1 LGEASQDPRVAP
13 EKIMNPALIKLRATG
28 LGLFFAG
35 WLLLP
40 APLIAAA
47 KFRIGY
53 SAITATMAPL
63 WAGQEKGLF
72 AKYGIDAELI
82 YLAGGGRIALALESE
97 SIQIGQLNVNA
108 GVEARLAGGN
118 IVIIGAIYDSYYFQ
132 IFGKTGVD
140 SAAQLKGKVIAASSP
155 GAASEYGIRDAL
167 QSFGFKDSD
176 YKILYAGG
184 TDARVQALQR
194 GLADAAIISPPN
206 GLIAQKLGFKE
217 LINLIDMKIPFGYGA
232 IAAREGWLRQNRR
245 EVLNFFKAYLEALAM
260 LRQDSR
266 VALAVIGKFS
276 RLNDGEVLQE
286 SYRTSIPHIPTRPY
300 VNREIIAKALQMSK
314 RENAR
319 RAEPEKFYDNN
330 YVKEL
335 DDSGFLSA
343 LFGRAER

>member
-1 LGEASQDPRVAP
+1 
-13 EKIMNPALIKLRATG
+13 MNRSPVRLHTTG
-28 LGLFFAG
+28 LSFFLVC

-40 APLIAAA
+40 KPLAAAA

-72 AKYGIDAELI
+72 AKYGIDSELI
-82 YLAGGGRIALALESE
+82 YLAGGGRIALALESD

-118 IVIIGAIYDSYYFQ
+118 IFIIGTIYDSYYFQ
-132 IFGKTGVD
+132 IFGKAGVD

-167 QSFGFKDSD
+167 QSVGVKDGD

-217 LINLIDMKIPFGYGA
+217 LMNLIDMKIPFGYGA
-232 IAAREGWLRQNRR
+232 IAARESWARQNRR

-260 LRQDSR
+260 LRRDSE
-266 VALAVIGKFS
+266 LTLQIIGKFS
-276 RLNDGEVLQE
+276 RLTDRDVLQE
-286 SYRTSIPHIPTRPY
+286 SYRTSIPQIPTRPY
-300 VNREIIAKALQMSK
+300 VKREIIAKALQMSK
-314 RENAR
+314 RENASG
-319 RAEPEKFYDNN
+319 AAPEKFYDNS

-343 LFGRAER
+343 LFGRTDR